1 MEGIHQ
7 VQDSTHLDL
16 VMVAI
21 HSKEA
26 MVVLPM
32 EVEVEEVVGDTMNA
46 LTEGGE
52 EEASEVGQEGDVD
65 QAMKEEQGEGVG
77 DSMNSRSQIQVR
89 LIRKEMPIDSN
100 DGRTSVY
107 CACSMKL
114 LTSSI
119 LRPAMECSIRDVMP
133 GVLWKACWGKFSFV
147 YMGTWPMFGRLLLHV
162 QGKYRAALALIQ
174 SSSIDLFNS
183 GKSNSVRLCLTL
195 DRAVG

>member
-32 EVEVEEVVGDTMNA
+32 EVEVEEVEEVVGDTTNA

-52 EEASEVGQEGDVD
+52 EEAFEVGQEGDVD

-107 CACSMKL
+107 CVCSMKL

-119 LRPAMECSIRDVMP
+119 LRPAMECSIRDITP
-133 GVLWKACWGKFSFV
+133 GVLRKACWGEFSIV
-147 YMGTWPMFGRLLLHV
+147 YIGTDPEFQHRPFQQW
-162 QGKYRAALALIQ
+162 
-174 SSSIDLFNS
+174 
-183 GKSNSVRLCLTL
+183 
-195 DRAVG
+195 